1 MDLAY
6 GSTIAVARRGHLGD
20 MLVCLPLVAMVKRQ
34 RPDIRICMVASAYA
48 MPLLKTCEW
57 VDEVLEDQSVIDD
70 PALLTRHRVD
80 AFLNPLSDVPL
91 AKAAYL
97 AKVPLRIGDV
107 ERIKAAR
114 WCNRFVWSR
123 RKWSALHEAQIILRH
138 LRPLGLDGRLTLSE
152 LKALVRLSRVSPLDE
167 SLRQRLDGTAF
178 NLVIHPKSRKNGRE
192 WPARHFL
199 RLVQL
204 LDGAPVRI
212 LLTGMDCE
220 RGELSAECPE
230 LLRHPNVDMLMG
242 ATEPA
247 QLIAL
252 IAHADGLVASGTGP
266 LHIAAALGIHA
277 LGLFPRRASIDARRW
292 HPLGQKAEA
301 LQLPGSCVFPMN
313 TCERKGGQQNCRC
326 MLGIT
331 PEQVAARVQCWM
343 ALRAQQ
349 HKQLPDPIAP
359 GIPANTALAELSPG
373 CRGIS
378 AILSHGRSHARSPS
392 SSPAGSA
399 PASASAGRHSAVSPQ
414 RPWRRSSPSGCLR

>member
-48 MPLLKTCEW
+48 MPLLQACEW
-57 VDEVLEDQSVIDD
+57 VDEVLEDRSVIED

-80 AFLNPLSDVPL
+80 AFLNPLSDELL
-91 AKAAYL
+91 AKAAWL
-97 AKVPLRIGDV
+97 AKVPLRVGDV
-107 ERIKAAR
+107 ERLKAAR

-138 LRPLGLDGRLTLSE
+138 LKPLGLDGRLTLSE
-152 LKALVRLSRVSPLDE
+152 LKALVRLSRISPLDE
-167 SLRQRLDGTAF
+167 SLQRRLDGTAF
-178 NLVIHPKSRKNGRE
+178 NLVIHPKSKKSGRE

-204 LDGAPVRI
+204 LEGAPVRI
-212 LLTGMDCE
+212 LLTGMECE
-220 RGELSAECPE
+220 RDELSAECPE

-242 ATEPA
+242 ATEPT

-252 IAHADGLVASGTGP
+252 IAHADGLVACGTGP

-301 LQLPGSCVFPMN
+301 LQLSGSCVFPMN
-313 TCERKGGQQNCRC
+313 TCERKGGRQNCRC
-326 MLGIT
+326 MMGIT

-343 ALRAQQ
+343 AARTPLCDQS
-349 HKQLPDPIAP
+349 HDPLAAGIA
-359 GIPANTALAELSPG
+359 AHAALGELG
-373 CRGIS
+373 AGYHGVS
-378 AILSHGRSHARSPS
+378 AA
-392 SSPAGSA
+392 
-399 PASASAGRHSAVSPQ
+399 
-414 RPWRRSSPSGCLR
+414 